1 MHKRVWVLGDAVID
15 LLPEE
20 EGRLLQCPGGAPA
33 NVAVG
38 IARLGGNS
46 AFIGC
51 VGDDPFGTFLQ
62 QTLRAEGVDA
72 QYMYPA
78 AGQRTSTV
86 LVSLDAEGERHFTFM
101 VRPAADLFLTPDRL
115 PVFQANQG
123 LHLCSIALSAEPSR
137 SAALQAMQA
146 VKQAGGWVS
155 FDPNLRSD
163 LWSDANEMNALLA
176 QAFALADIIK
186 LSEDELFTLTGCR
199 EVEPGIKQFTADYQ
213 PALLLVTCGSEG
225 VTVWQPQRLQHYP
238 APHVSVVDTTGA
250 GDAFVAGLL
259 AALAREANPLA
270 PQQLEKAIQQ
280 AQHSGA
286 AATTA
291 KGAMTALPYADELL
305 RFTSLAG

>member
-1 MHKRVWVLGDAVID
+1 MQNRVWVLGDAVID

-20 EGRLLQCPGGAPA
+20 QGRLLQCPGGAPA

-62 QTLRAEGVDA
+62 QTLREEGVDA

-101 VRPAADLFLTPDRL
+101 VRPAADLFLTSDQL
-115 PVFQANQG
+115 PVFQALEG

-137 SAALQAMQA
+137 SAAFRAMQA

-163 LWSDANEMNALLA
+163 LWSDVNEMNALLA

-186 LSEDELFTLTGCR
+186 LSGDELFTLTGCR

-213 PALLLVTCGSEG
+213 PALLLVTCGSAG
-225 VTVWQPQRLQHYP
+225 VTVWQPQRQQHYP
-238 APHVSVVDTTGA
+238 APQVSVVDTTGA

-270 PQQLEKAIQQ
+270 PQQLEKAIEQ
-280 AQHSGA
+280 AQLSGA

-291 KGAMTALPYADELL
+291 KGAMTALPYADNLL
-305 RFTSLAG
+305 RFTSSAG

>member
-1 MHKRVWVLGDAVID
+1 MQKRVWVLGDAVID

-78 AGQRTSTV
+78 A
-86 LVSLDAEGERHFTFM
+86 
-101 VRPAADLFLTPDRL
+101 DLFLTPDRL
-115 PVFQANQG
+115 PVFQAHQG

-213 PALLLVTCGSEG
+213 PALLLVTRGSEG
-225 VTVWQPQRLQHYP
+225 VTVWQSQRQQHYP